1 MIVNFL
7 IHTGQSQLASF
18 ASLEYRPIGL
28 GVIDGCMNGNNR
40 LANFAREEMVAG
52 QERSF
57 TFHSELLFDLEGF
70 ALNSLTK
77 TRRFGWE
84 G

>member
-1 MIVNFL
+1 MVD
-7 IHTGQSQLASF
+7 S
-18 ASLEYRPIGL
+18 
-28 GVIDGCMNGNNR
+28 CMNGINR
-40 LANFAREEMVAG
+40 LADVAREEMVVG

-57 TFHSELLFDLEGF
+57 TFHGELLFDLEGF

-77 TRRFGWE
+77 TRQFRWE

>member
-18 ASLEYRPIGL
+18 ASFEYRPIGL
-28 GVIDGCMNGNNR
+28 GVVDSCMNGINR
-40 LANFAREEMVAG
+40 LADVAREEMVVG

-57 TFHSELLFDLEGF
+57 TFHGELLFDLEGF

-77 TRRFGWE
+77 TRRFRWE

>member
-1 MIVNFL
+1 MIVNLL
-7 IHTGQSQLASF
+7 IHTGQSQLGSF
-18 ASLEYRPIGL
+18 ASFEYRPIGL
-28 GVIDGCMNGNNR
+28 GVIDGYMNGNIYNR
-40 LANFAREEMVAG
+40 LANFAREETVAG

-77 TRRFGWE
+77 TRRF
-84 G
+84 